1 MATGRMNQLI
11 ILVNLCSSVVEGV
24 EHLMAYQENVRLK
37 EDAVTG
43 LLTLEEELKGLK
55 ADRLV
60 IHDTKQMAKLI
71 QYRLFVYDRKFKDRL
86 YNWYFNTLKEL
97 KNLMTEEM
105 ERCPI
110 CSGNGSPFYG
120 ALYYQEREGDK
131 DILEPVRTYLKCKEC
146 GNYYLVKEERR
157 ITKKQHKNKR
167 TKSKCN
173 RILSDIGKFVT
184 EKSMLFIGEEKS
196 QLYLEAAISGYHLDR
211 ISIEDRTVGVDPNKK
226 KYPIVLIDRI
236 SCTRDWKQILKLAAD
251 YVTEDGIVW
260 FDGPDLE
267 KFMEHLK
274 KRGTPVWNREADEVC
289 LTEDGMELMA
299 EQCGLTIKSYR
310 QVGTTQG
317 RIEVI
322 AKNSLKEGEKNG
334 SSDNT

>member
-24 EHLMAYQENVRLK
+24 EHLIAYQENVRLK

-55 ADRLV
+55 ANRLV

-71 QYRLFVYDRKFKDRL
+71 QYRLFAYDRKFKDRL
-86 YNWYFNTLKEL
+86 YSWYFNTLKEL

-105 ERCPI
+105 ERCPV

-120 ALYYQEREGDK
+120 ALYYQAGEGSK
-131 DILEPVRTYLKCKEC
+131 EILEPVRTYLRCKEC

-157 ITKKQHKNKR
+157 ITKKQHKKKR
-167 TKSKCN
+167 TKSTCN
-173 RILSDIGKFVT
+173 RILRDIGKFVT
-184 EKSMLFIGEEKS
+184 EKSILFIGEERS
-196 QLYLEAAISGYHLDR
+196 QLYLEAVINGYRLDR
-211 ISIEDRTVGVDPNKK
+211 ITFEDRTEGETPEKK
-226 KYPIVLIDRI
+226 KYPIVLIDGI
-236 SCTRDWKQILKLAAD
+236 SGTRDWKQILKLAAD

-267 KFMEHLK
+267 KYVEYLK
-274 KRGTPVWNREADEVC
+274 KRGIPIWNREAHEVC
-289 LTEDGMELMA
+289 LTKDGMELMV

-322 AKNSLKEGEKNG
+322 AKNS
-334 SSDNT
+334 